1 MTVDF
6 ERMEEYY
13 DAMYGNE
20 DEYRK
25 EAEQVHALAREY
37 GVQGSLLDIACG
49 TGLHA
54 KYLSHHFEVT
64 GVDLSRGMLHAARK
78 NVSGVR
84 FLEGDMCTL
93 SLEETFHVAVN
104 LYGSIGFVKDGK
116 GLAAACRETYRCLE
130 KRGLFILVPWSTRE
144 SFAEGMVAGSGER
157 KGLFYCRMEAVR
169 RKDTHHAEV
178 AMRHLIGRSGEIRE
192 FCQMQ
197 EITLFSEDEYRTA
210 LENAGFR
217 IALRLKEPEFRMGAF
232 VCIK

>member
-1 MTVDF
+1 MAVDF
-6 ERMEEYY
+6 EQMTEYY

-20 DEYRK
+20 DEYRR
-25 EAEQVHALAREY
+25 EAEQVHALACEY

-54 KYLSHHFEVT
+54 KYLSRYFEVT
-64 GVDLSRGMLHAARK
+64 GVNLSGGMLHAARK
-78 NVSGVR
+78 NVPGVR
-84 FLEGDMCTL
+84 FVEGDMCML
-93 SLEETFHVAVN
+93 PLEETFHVAVN

-130 KRGLFILVPWSTRE
+130 EGGLFILVPWSTRE
-144 SFAEGMVAGSGER
+144 SFAEGMVADSGE
-157 KGLFYCRMEAVR
+157 KDGLFYCRMEAVR
-169 RKDTHHAEV
+169 REDTHHAGI
-178 AMRHLIGRSGEIRE
+178 AMRHLIGRNGKIRE

-197 EITLFSEDEYRTA
+197 VIMLFSEDEYRTA